1 MFTADE
7 ISQRVKR
14 TPFVPMRIITS
25 AGEHYDVH
33 HPDMIMVGR
42 RLVVVGTA
50 SAKNPSVFER
60 LAQLSILHLAA
71 IEDLAAGTTAG
82 SNGEAG
88 A

>member
-1 MFTADE
+1 MFTSDE

-25 AGEHYDVH
+25 SGDHYDVH

-50 SAKNPSVFER
+50 SEKNPSVFER
-60 LAQLSILHLAA
+60 LAQLSILHLSA
-71 IEDLAAGTTAG
+71 IEDLPTETPTG
-82 SNGEAG
+82 SNGQPG